1 MCIRDRFNFT
11 RVIDAHADY
20 VVWMLK
26 TLKDKGAATVDI
38 KKDAENAYAE
48 HCREADINTQPL
60 RDCISYY
67 NGHGDGEPGS
77 LAYYGGAKK
86 WHEKRQEAQES
97 MEAYIFGKG
106 T

>member
-1 MCIRDRFNFT
+1 MKIENINA
-11 RVIDAHADY
+11 VITGGGSGLGEGTARL
-20 VVWMLK
+20 LK
-26 TLKDKGAATVDI
+26 EKGAETVDI
-38 KKDAENAYAE
+38 KQDAENAYAE

-97 MEAYIFGKG
+97 MEAYVFGDS